1 MFAIVVFLG
10 YSAFYFTML
19 FKGIFSDEEHSHS
32 HARILEKPANLAEKT
47 THKEPESSLAL
58 RFGENIHT
66 WQEDDS
72 KALSY
77 RFWAGLMMFSLWMHL
92 FDMLKLGNLY
102 GTSMAIVN

>member
-1 MFAIVVFLG
+1 MFAIIVFLV
-10 YSAFYFTML
+10 YSTFYHTML
-19 FKGIFSDEEHSHS
+19 FKGVFSDEEHSHS
-32 HARILEKPANLAEKT
+32 HARILEKPANWIEPPR
-47 THKEPESSLAL
+47 KEPESSLAL